1 MTTCVTPRSNFSAR
15 ARILALV
22 ALSATALGLTSN
34 VGCGDSDGSGG
45 GADCTTVKGYSE
57 LGVAF
62 SKCTNCHSSELTT
75 PTERQSATVGFD
87 YDTYALAAAD
97 PAAIIEQVEDDEM
110 PPSGSPTLTETEKT
124 DLLTWAECGTPE

>member
-1 MTTCVTPRSNFSAR
+1 MTKCVTPRPNFSAR

-22 ALSATALGLTSN
+22 ALSAAALGLTSN

-45 GADCTTVKGYSE
+45 GADCSTVKGYSE
-57 LGVAF
+57 LGTAF
-62 SKCTNCHSSELTT
+62 SKCTSCHSSELST

-87 YDTYALAAAD
+87 YDTYDLAKSDA
-97 PAAIIEQVEDDEM
+97 AAIIEQVEDDEM
-110 PPSGSPTLTETEKT
+110 PPSGSPTLTQTEKT